1 MVELPIW
8 KILVKIGNDPQM
20 GMKMKSIWNHQ
31 LVKNWRWMVNRWFSV
46 SIFRWLLGSMIQ
58 LLVKEMIQNWVGKD
72 PIWRAYGFLNWIV
85 SPKRVETTNYPPW
98 NERFAPENWWLEDDT
113 SFWDILEWSI
123 FRCENVSF
131 RKGIW
136 FTEKSKK
143 HLIEIQKHFFWK
155 ETSVNYLFFLD
166 IFNMHNFERQMCR
179 IFNMCTASIQTNSGS
194 SLIVTLIKIA
204 RSLPNLEPQQ
214 GMTLMLHYSTLF
226 FSRSWSL
233 DIFLQRAVNN
243 QSMSGQ
249 LSTSN

>member
-1 MVELPIW
+1 MVEPPIW

-20 GMKMKSIWNHQ
+20 GMKIKNIWNHQ

-143 HLIEIQKHFFWK
+143 HLIVIQKHFFWK
-155 ETSVNYLFFLD
+155 ETSVNYLFF
-166 IFNMHNFERQMCR
+166 
-179 IFNMCTASIQTNSGS
+179 
-194 SLIVTLIKIA
+194 
-204 RSLPNLEPQQ
+204 PW
-214 GMTLMLHYSTLF
+214 Y
-226 FSRSWSL
+226 
-233 DIFLQRAVNN
+233 LQHA
-243 QSMSGQ
+243 Q
-249 LSTSN
+249 LWETDVSHL